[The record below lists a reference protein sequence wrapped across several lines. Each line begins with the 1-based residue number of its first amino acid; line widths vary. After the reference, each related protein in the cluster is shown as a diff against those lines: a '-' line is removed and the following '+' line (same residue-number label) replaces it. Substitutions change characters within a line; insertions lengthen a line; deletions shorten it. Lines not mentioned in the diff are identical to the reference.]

1 LNLIKR
7 GAEAEI
13 YLSEWQN
20 RQVVLKR
27 RVVKSYRHEK
37 IDRRL
42 RETRTKL
49 EAKLISEARGF
60 GVSTP
65 IIYDV
70 DTRNSQITMEYVD
83 GMQVKEVLHNMG
95 GEGQKKLCVEVG
107 KCVGR
112 FHKNDLIHGDL
123 TTSNMILRDDRIYF
137 IDFSLGGKSREIE
150 DKGVDLH
157 LLSEAFESTHS
168 EILDMFEFVLDGY
181 KKEYEEADK
190 VIAKVKEIEKRGRY
204 T

>member
-190 VIAKVKEIEKRGRY
+190 VIAKVKEVEKRGRY

>member
-1 LNLIKR
+1 MELIKR

-13 YLSEWQN
+13 HLSEWQN
-20 RQVVLKR
+20 RHVVLKS
-27 RVVKSYRHEK
+27 RVVKSYRHEE

-42 RETRTKL
+42 REARTKL

-70 DTRNSQITMEYVD
+70 DTLKSQIVMEYID
-83 GMQVKEVLHNMG
+83 GKQIKEALHIVG
-95 GEGQKKLCVEVG
+95 DEEQKRLCTEIGRCVG
-107 KCVGR
+107 K

-123 TTSNMILRDDRIYF
+123 TTSNMILMNDRIYF
-137 IDFSLGGKSREIE
+137 IDFSLGGKSKEVE
-150 DKGVDLH
+150 AKGVDLH

-168 EILDMFEFVLDGY
+168 EILEMFDHVLEGY
-181 KKEYEEADK
+181 KIEYTEADK